1 MVFRHLKWAMNQKR
15 GGNTMKSAEKR
26 SGEERR
32 ESMNRRIINDPLYQG
47 PERRNGLERRGGN
60 DQRQTDAFMS

>member
-1 MVFRHLKWAMNQKR
+1 
-15 GGNTMKSAEKR
+15 MKSAEKR